1 MKNRTIYEVLDSV
14 MENYT
19 YTIEQTGNKIHL
31 FGKVYIERI
40 DVTVTHEKTF
50 YKTDDVNS
58 GYKLENGIKSFKE
71 ELRNKVAD
79 IIKSHAEELT
89 DDEAMIDKLLYEV
102 KRLTEELERT
112 RKELELANHRIS
124 QLEFEKLVQPYQPY
138 PWTTPNPA
146 STGTTPWDNPNPWS
160 TGITWETQI
169 GDPPGWMDKNNITCD
184 FSTSTSI
191 FDENNVKADPGI
203 GYDSRL
209 KNPKRFG

>member
-1 MKNRTIYEVLDSV
+1 MKNRTIYEVLDRV

-40 DVTVTHEKTF
+40 EVTVTHEKTF

-58 GYKLENGIKSFKE
+58 GYKLESGIKAFKE
-71 ELRNKVAD
+71 ELKSKVAEV
-79 IIKSHAEELT
+79 IKGHAEELT
-89 DDEAMIDKLLYEV
+89 DDEAMIDKLQYEV
-102 KRLTEELERT
+102 KSLRKTV
-112 RKELELANHRIS
+112 KELEEELNEAKSKING
-124 QLEFEKLVQPYQPY
+124 LELEKLTREPIINPA
-138 PWTTPNPA
+138 TPNPF
-146 STGTTPWDNPNPWS
+146 PNPWG
-160 TGITWETQI
+160 TPGTAPWITYDHTI

-191 FDENNVKADPGI
+191 FNENNVKADPGI